1 MQTDS
6 QLVERIRI
14 SHADEAH
21 TLARP
26 TEEPPVTPARFG
38 RNIKKVRPFLFILF
52 SQKSNQTI
60 KKDFEIWNN

>member
-26 TEEPPVTPARFG
+26 TEEPPVSELLHGLGA
-38 RNIKKVRPFLFILF
+38 I
-52 SQKSNQTI
+52 
-60 KKDFEIWNN
+60 